1 MIWQENESGKSFG
14 KRAFMLLF
22 EKIDSI
28 PSESEERNRKFHFDR
43 SSLFAVCLLGRAFV
57 FAKSLNRSRETSVRT
72 AICETISYKL
82 LVLLTI
88 LEQLSL
94 HRLRQI
100 WRTMR
105 RCSCCIVPDI
115 SHQDNKKFL
124 ATRLQSTAH
133 HLSEQLQANH
143 LFLLAERSRL
153 LIWWSHKLQ
162 RSITASTS
170 LSDVLSTRISR
181 ILSDT
186 EQKWT
191 LSINR

>member
-1 MIWQENESGKSFG
+1 
-14 KRAFMLLF
+14 MLLF
-22 EKIDSI
+22 KKIDSI

-100 WRTMR
+100 
-105 RCSCCIVPDI
+105 
-115 SHQDNKKFL
+115 
-124 ATRLQSTAH
+124 
-133 HLSEQLQANH
+133 
-143 LFLLAERSRL
+143 
-153 LIWWSHKLQ
+153 
-162 RSITASTS
+162 
-170 LSDVLSTRISR
+170 
-181 ILSDT
+181 
-186 EQKWT
+186 
-191 LSINR
+191 